1 MMNEEGW
8 KTGTTPS
15 WRWSD
20 LNEESWGRRAQEM
33 VDDHEE
39 TTCPPMLLGT
49 RAVEGLRFE
58 VTLGVVVRLWETD
71 GIADEYDL
79 LRYTRVD

>member
-1 MMNEEGW
+1 
-8 KTGTTPS
+8 
-15 WRWSD
+15 
-20 LNEESWGRRAQEM
+20 M